1 MANIEL
7 ENLSLVYPIYGVNAR
22 SLKNSL
28 IRMAVGG
35 SLNKQG
41 GCVKVEALKNIN
53 LHLQSGDRVGLIG
66 HNGAGKTSLL
76 KVLAQIYEPT
86 QGVIKISGQ
95 TSCLFDIMMG
105 MDQELTGY
113 ENIILRGLILGLS
126 KQEIKKTIPD
136 IEEFAG
142 LGDFMKMP
150 IRTYS
155 SGMMVRLAFGIVT
168 SISSDILLIDEV
180 VNVGDASFMEKAK
193 ARMASLIHRSDIM
206 VLSTH
211 DHQMVREFCNKVIC
225 LEQGHVSFFGN
236 INEVLS
242 HKETSMLV
250 SEAKDGIFSEV

>member
-1 MANIEL
+1 MASIEL
-7 ENLSLVYPIYGVNAR
+7 EDISLSYPIYGVNAR
-22 SLKNSL
+22 SLKTSL
-28 IRMAVGG
+28 INMAVGG
-35 SLNKQG
+35 SFNRHG
-41 GCVKVEALKNIN
+41 SCVEVNALKKIN
-53 LHLQSGDRVGLIG
+53 LQLRDGDRVGLIG

-86 QGVIKISGQ
+86 QGVIKVSGE

-105 MDQELTGY
+105 LDQELTGY
-113 ENIILRGLILGLS
+113 ENIVLRGLILGLS
-126 KQEIKKTIPD
+126 KQEIKKIIPD
-136 IEEFAG
+136 IEAFAE

-193 ARMASLIHRSDIM
+193 ARMVSLIHRSDIM

-211 DHQMVREFCNKVIC
+211 DHQIIKEFCNKVIC
-225 LEQGHVSFFGN
+225 LDQGILTFFGDVHEAFDRGAVVEPPVELEN
-236 INEVLS
+236 NV
-242 HKETSMLV
+242 V
-250 SEAKDGIFSEV
+250 SGV